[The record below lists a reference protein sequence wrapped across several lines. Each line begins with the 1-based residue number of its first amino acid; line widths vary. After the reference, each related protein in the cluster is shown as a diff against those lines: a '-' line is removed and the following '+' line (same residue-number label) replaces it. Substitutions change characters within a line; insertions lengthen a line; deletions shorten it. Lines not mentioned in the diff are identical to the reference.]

1 MRFDEATAVEQI
13 GEKRFGGHIYDG
25 WDIAGNANGGY
36 LMALAARAL
45 MAASGRPDVVTMTSH
60 FLSPGRVGP
69 VTIDV
74 TPVKTGKR
82 FATATA
88 AVVNSDGKPIITV
101 LGATTDLTTSVG
113 PTRTNTPADM
123 PWPEEC
129 LSRRPIHFEHGF
141 HERFDVRIH
150 PDDAQFSTGN
160 PSGDALVRG
169 WIRPHGD
176 EQVDS
181 ALVIQAFDA
190 FPPTMLNTDLG
201 TGWVPTVELT
211 AHVRARPVGQ
221 WLRCRFT
228 TRYIAG
234 GMFEEDGEIWDEAG
248 TFIGQSRQL
257 ALLPLSAEPLA
268 ASL

>member
-13 GEKRFGGHIYDG
+13 DENRFDGHIYDG

-169 WIRPHGD
+169 WIRPVTIRST
-176 EQVDS
+176 ERS
-181 ALVIQAFDA
+181 
-190 FPPTMLNTDLG
+190 
-201 TGWVPTVELT
+201 
-211 AHVRARPVGQ
+211 
-221 WLRCRFT
+221 
-228 TRYIAG
+228 
-234 GMFEEDGEIWDEAG
+234 
-248 TFIGQSRQL
+248 
-257 ALLPLSAEPLA
+257 
-268 ASL
+268 